1 MALRL
6 SPLADHTIFCKP
18 DNRPLVYNERQIGRL
33 AENLAGAEPTVILGA
48 EAAIDRARE
57 LTQPDDAIALVGT
70 QSFIAEALVALGED
84 AGAFLAPAARPRD

>member
-1 MALRL
+1 
-6 SPLADHTIFCKP
+6 
-18 DNRPLVYNERQIGRL
+18 L